1 MTILDCIA
9 LFFLLSAMAA
19 LPSISVMLVV
29 SRTLSGG
36 VSQGV
41 MVCLGIVA
49 ADLLYLLLAMFGLTI
64 VAMWLEQHRWLL
76 QIMAIIILVLF
87 SYQLWHSPYR
97 YAAMATSGK
106 KTSLASFMAGFTLTL
121 VDYKAIFF
129 YLGILPVY
137 LGSSDITLSSLLML
151 LSTTAIAVAWVKLA
165 YVLLANHVQGAV
177 VLQKSYRF
185 MSVIL
190 CLIALW
196 LTVDMVLS
204 QFN

>member
-1 MTILDCIA
+1 M
-9 LFFLLSAMAA
+9 
-19 LPSISVMLVV
+19 LPW
-29 SRTLSGG
+29 
-36 VSQGV
+36 Q
-41 MVCLGIVA
+41 
-49 ADLLYLLLAMFGLTI
+49 
-64 VAMWLEQHRWLL
+64 L
-76 QIMAIIILVLF
+76 QE
-87 SYQLWHSPYR
+87 
-97 YAAMATSGK
+97 K

-165 YVLLANHVQGAV
+165 YVLLAKHVQGAV

-185 MSVIL
+185 MSVTL
-190 CLIALW
+190 CLIAFW

>member
-1 MTILDCIA
+1 MTILDCIT

-49 ADLLYLLLAMFGLTI
+49 ADLLYLLLAMFGLTM
-64 VAMWLEQHRWLL
+64 VAMWLELYRWLL
-76 QIMAIIILVLF
+76 QIMAIIILLLF

-97 YAAMATSGK
+97 HAAMATSAK

-137 LGSSDITLSSLLML
+137 LGISDITLSSLLML

-165 YVLLANHVQGAV
+165 YVLLAKHVQGAV

>member
-49 ADLLYLLLAMFGLTI
+49 ADLLYLLLAMFGLTM

-87 SYQLWHSPYR
+87 SYQLLHS
-97 YAAMATSGK
+97 S
-106 KTSLASFMAGFTLTL
+106 
-121 VDYKAIFF
+121 
-129 YLGILPVY
+129 
-137 LGSSDITLSSLLML
+137 
-151 LSTTAIAVAWVKLA
+151 
-165 YVLLANHVQGAV
+165 
-177 VLQKSYRF
+177 
-185 MSVIL
+185 
-190 CLIALW
+190 
-196 LTVDMVLS
+196 
-204 QFN
+204 

>member
-49 ADLLYLLLAMFGLTI
+49 ADLLYLLLAMFGLTM
-64 VAMWLEQHRWLL
+64 VAMLLEQPRLLL

-87 SYQLWHSPYR
+87 SYQLWHSSYR
-97 YAAMATSGK
+97 HAAMATSGK

-165 YVLLANHVQGAV
+165 YVLLAKHVQGAV